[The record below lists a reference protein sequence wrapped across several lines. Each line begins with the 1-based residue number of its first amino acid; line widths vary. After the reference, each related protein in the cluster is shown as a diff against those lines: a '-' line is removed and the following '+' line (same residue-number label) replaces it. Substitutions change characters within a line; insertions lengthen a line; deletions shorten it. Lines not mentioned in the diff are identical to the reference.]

1 MSIAR
6 INSIE
11 FETEEDLKERIRFL
25 EDQKINPP
33 TGAECHIQIQPR
45 DTSLLGILIYPN
57 QETADATLELREKV
71 MSSTKQKDSW

>member
-33 TGAECHIQIQPR
+33 TAAECHIQIQTS